1 MTTDVSGFGAQ
12 VQIRASVTFP
22 QGIVISQFADD
33 ADPFDFPSVQIGDKA
48 MGLNGD
54 LITWSKANP
63 LLTTVNV
70 IPNSEDDINLSLLLE
85 ANRVGKGKA
94 SARDVITIV
103 AVYPNGATL
112 TLTEGAITDGP
123 PGNSIASAGRLK
135 SKAYQFAF
143 ENKTDTRA
151 TV

>member
-12 VQIRASVTFP
+12 VQIKASNTFP
-22 QGIVISQFADD
+22 QGFVVSQFADD
-33 ADPFDFPSVQIGDKA
+33 ADPFDIPSVQIADKA

-63 LLTTVNV
+63 IMITINV
-70 IPNSEDDINLSLLLE
+70 VPGSEDDKNLAILLE
-85 ANRVGKGKA
+85 ANRVGKGK
-94 SARDVITIV
+94 SGARDEITVV
-103 AVYPNGATL
+103 AVYPNEGTL
-112 TLTEGAITDGP
+112 TLSAGIITDGS

-143 ENKTDTRA
+143 ENKTDTRG
-151 TV
+151 

>member
-12 VQIRASVTFP
+12 VQVKASNTFP
-22 QGIVISQFADD
+22 QGFVVSQFADD
-33 ADPFDFPSVQIGDKA
+33 ADPFDIPSLQIADTA

-63 LLTTVNV
+63 IKITINV
-70 IPNSEDDINLSLLLE
+70 VPGSEDDKNMAILLE
-85 ANRVGKGKA
+85 ANRVGKGKS
-94 SARDVITIV
+94 SARDEVTIV
-103 AVYPNGATL
+103 AVYPNEGTL
-112 TLTEGAITDGP
+112 TLSAGLITDGS

-143 ENKTDTRA
+143 ENKTDTRGA
-151 TV
+151 